1 MNYPFRLLF
10 VKKGDSVYYR
20 VVYQDDSFE
29 SLKIP
34 NVISVMSSACPA
46 AHVGDIFVRGYMD
59 HTDHRVTESHIHY
72 TFGLNLINQSIKEHY
87 EEVPF

>member
-72 TFGLNLINQSIKEHY
+72 TFGLNPINQSIKEHY